1 MSAISSVS
9 AAMRVLEALGAE
21 PAGLSSGDVQR
32 LTQIEKS
39 VLSRIVST
47 LEAEKYVRR
56 DPKNDLICLTIRYPA
71 AALQFLEKTEL
82 LQAAAPV
89 LQDIADQTG
98 ELVQLAISEG
108 GPPIYLA
115 KAAGRNRIQ
124 ALPLIGT
131 QAVPHA
137 STAGKLW
144 LASMNDFDLM
154 AALKDLDLSALT
166 GSTKT
171 DRSDILDDI
180 RAAQKAGYSIIDA
193 ELSEDV
199 SALGVPLSNSQ
210 TGTFLGA
217 LCISMP
223 TYRAIQGT
231 SLLQYLPLLQTQ
243 ARALATLIQYHRSQS
258 DDIRAQSGKSKQHV
272 E

>member
-9 AAMRVLEALGAE
+9 AAMKVLETLGSE
-21 PAGLSSGDVQR
+21 PAGISSGDMQR
-32 LTQIEKS
+32 LTHIEKS

-47 LEAEKYVRR
+47 LETEGYVRR

-82 LQAAAPV
+82 LQVSVPV
-89 LQDIADQTG
+89 LQDIADRTG

-115 KAAGRNRIQ
+115 KAAGSNRIQ

-154 AALKDLDLSALT
+154 AAIRDLEPSALT
-166 GSTKT
+166 GATKT
-171 DRSDILDDI
+171 DRAEILKDV
-180 RAAQKAGYSIIDA
+180 RAARKAGYAIIDA

-199 SALGVPLSNSQ
+199 SALGVPLANSG
-210 TGTFLGA
+210 TGAFLGA

-223 TYRAIQGT
+223 TYRAVKGT
-231 SLLQYLPLLQTQ
+231 SLLQHLPLLQKQ
-243 ARALATLIQYHRSQS
+243 AHALAALIQYHRPMPGGVG
-258 DDIRAQSGKSKQHV
+258 AQSGKSKQHV
-272 E
+272 D